1 MINAL
6 KLLALVLLLNVAGCT
21 TVLTTIVDEPI
32 AADPTKPPLGTGLN
46 DLKIATY
53 IGVNINKA
61 DPILNEAHINVHA
74 YNGVILLTGEVQS
87 AELRRKA
94 GEVANAFSGV
104 RQVYNELVVAANSSV
119 VSRANDSLIASQVR
133 TKLLFHEQIESS
145 KIDVI
150 VENNT
155 VFLMGLVT
163 RNTADLAATVAANS
177 RGVERVVRA
186 FEIAAE

>member
-1 MINAL
+1 MINAV
-6 KLLALVLLLNVAGCT
+6 KLLSLILLFSLVGCT
-21 TVLTTIVDEPI
+21 TVLTSIVDEPI
-32 AADPTKPPLGTGLN
+32 QADPTEPPLGTGLN

-87 AELRRKA
+87 PELRRKA
-94 GEVANAFSGV
+94 GEVANAYSGV

-145 KIDVI
+145 KINVI
-150 VENNT
+150 VEDNA

-163 RNTADLAATVAANS
+163 RSTADLAATVAANT

-186 FEIAAE
+186 FEVTAE

>member
-1 MINAL
+1 MRKIVQLLPFAAIAAL
-6 KLLALVLLLNVAGCT
+6 LGCT
-21 TVLTTIVDEPI
+21 TVLTTVIDEPI
-32 AADPTKPPLGTGLN
+32 QADPTEPPIGTGLN

-87 AELRRKA
+87 PELRRKA
-94 GEVANAFSGV
+94 GDVANGYNGV

-145 KIDVI
+145 KLDVI
-150 VENNT
+150 VEDNA

-163 RNTADLAATVAANS
+163 RRTADLAATVAANT
-177 RGVERVVRA
+177 RGVDRVVRA
-186 FEIAAE
+186 FELTD

>member
-1 MINAL
+1 MHKSV
-6 KLLALVLLLNVAGCT
+6 KLLSLLVLLLCAGCT
-21 TVLTTIVDEPI
+21 SVLTTIVDEPI
-32 AADPTKPPLGTGLN
+32 TSDPTQPPIGTGLN

-87 AELRRKA
+87 SALRNKA
-94 GEVANAFSGV
+94 GEVARDFQGV
-104 RQVYNELVVAANSSV
+104 RQVHNELVVAANSSV

-133 TKLLFHEQIESS
+133 TKLLFHEQVESS
-145 KIDVI
+145 NIDVI
-150 VENNT
+150 VEDNS

-163 RNTADLAATVAANS
+163 RQTADLAAKVAANT
-177 RGVERVVRA
+177 RGVERVVKA
-186 FEIAAE
+186 FEIVEQ

>member
-1 MINAL
+1 MINTL

-32 AADPTKPPLGTGLN
+32 SADPTEPPLGTALN

>member
-1 MINAL
+1 MPKLFQLLPFIAL
-6 KLLALVLLLNVAGCT
+6 TALLGCT
-21 TVLTTIVDEPI
+21 AVITSVVDEPI
-32 AADPTKPPLGTGLN
+32 QSDPTEPPIGTGLN

-87 AELRRKA
+87 PALRSKA
-94 GEVANAFSGV
+94 GEVAKSYNGV

-145 KIDVI
+145 NIDVV
-150 VENNT
+150 VENNA
-155 VFLMGLVT
+155 VFLMGLVK
-163 RNTADLAATVAANS
+163 RQTADLAATVAANT

-186 FEIAAE
+186 FELAD

>member
-1 MINAL
+1 MINTL

-32 AADPTKPPLGTGLN
+32 SADPTEPPLGTGLN